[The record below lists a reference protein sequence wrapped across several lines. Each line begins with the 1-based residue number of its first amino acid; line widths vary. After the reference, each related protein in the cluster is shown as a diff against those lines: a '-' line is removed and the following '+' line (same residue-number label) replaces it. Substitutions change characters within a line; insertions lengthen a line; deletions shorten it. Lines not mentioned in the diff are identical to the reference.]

1 MKKAIY
7 LLTTISFAIVFS
19 HNLFGQDSLVSKT
32 FLGRQVQLSVPASF
46 TELDPKTVADR
57 FPDPGSR
64 PAVIMTDKEE
74 LCSIKIIE
82 MPHDVADNEV
92 GQYKVFHMKQMNKE
106 PNIQWIG
113 DGVKKI
119 NGKNVGFIKVIYTEK
134 NTFAYFFF
142 TSLKGALIL
151 FSYTCVDK
159 LWPSMEESIE
169 HIVNS
174 LKVE

>member
-92 GQYKVFHMKQMNKE
+92 GQYKVFHMKQMKKE
-106 PNIQWIG
+106 PNIHGWRRG
-113 DGVKKI
+113 
-119 NGKNVGFIKVIYTEK
+119 EK
-134 NTFAYFFF
+134 N
-142 TSLKGALIL
+142 
-151 FSYTCVDK
+151 
-159 LWPSMEESIE
+159 
-169 HIVNS
+169 
-174 LKVE
+174 